1 MITRRGLLKVSTV
14 GAGTIFL
21 GGLAGVA
28 AAAGTFQVRHS
39 QRFFPGVSVG
49 RVALSG
55 LDWDAAVAALES
67 RWGPFLENPLIVKA
81 GEHEWRPSGE
91 EIGVHVDFM
100 TPLREAYSWGRDGGL
115 TARTID
121 QIATARAP
129 RDWPVVT
136 SFDRSKYA
144 EFVRAVL
151 TAIIRAPVQASLA
164 IEGSGSRR
172 RFVVD
177 PSIEGLSLVRTDELK
192 SFEPDFKGRRAQ
204 LIELEPSQV
213 PPTLKTQAMLDTV
226 AKAES
231 MTSGRISVYGKGR
244 SWMVDRD
251 AFKSRLKLQATADG
265 PVPVIDV
272 RNSDFAPLIRQ
283 IASDLNRGPV
293 EPKIKF
299 NAESNKFDF
308 LSAPVTGETVDGPEL
323 RRRIL
328 SALRDTKPSVSI
340 PIKTVE
346 PSLVSATPASLGLN
360 WTFGIGESNFQGSTE
375 NRIHNIDVGSGK
387 LDGEVIEPGQTFD
400 FNESLG
406 SIDYETGFVDGLIII
421 NNRTIPGIGGG
432 ICQVS
437 TTMFR
442 AAFLSGLPVTERWQH
457 VYRVSYYELGRGNP
471 PGFDAS
477 IYQPVLNLKFVND
490 TNNFLMIRTD
500 FDRDKARLRFRIM
513 GRGPRRLVKV
523 SSWRGVAVR
532 PPPPR
537 IVANAELGPGEKI
550 QTDYSVWGM
559 NAGIGREVWAD
570 QKLLFEDRFDSSFRA
585 WSARWEVGP
594 DSKGNL
600 DTTGIEGAGEPAA
613 AEE

>member
-14 GAGTIFL
+14 GAGTVFL

-39 QRFFPGVSVG
+39 QRFFPGGSVG
-49 RVALSG
+49 RVDLSG

-67 RWGPFLENPLIVKA
+67 RWNPFLKNPLVVKA

-121 QIATARAP
+121 QIATVRNP

-136 SFDRSKYA
+136 SFDRSKYE
-144 EFVRAVL
+144 EFVNAVL
-151 TAIIRAPVQASLA
+151 AAMIRAPVEASLA
-164 IEGSGSRR
+164 IEGSGNRR

-177 PSIEGLSLVRTDELK
+177 PSIEGLSLARTEESE
-192 SFEPDFKGRRAQ
+192 SFDPDFKGRQTQ
-204 LIELEPSQV
+204 LIELELREI
-213 PPTLKTQAMLDTV
+213 PPTLTTQAVLDTV
-226 AKAES
+226 ENAEVL
-231 MTSGRISVYGKGR
+231 TSGRISIYGKGR
-244 SWMVDRD
+244 SWTVDRE
-251 AFKSRLKLQATADG
+251 AFISRLRLQATPDG

-283 IASDLNRGPV
+283 IGSDLNLPPV

-299 NAESNKFDF
+299 NAGSNKFDF
-308 LSAPVTGETVDGPEL
+308 LSAPVTGEAVDGLEL

-328 SALRDTKPSVSI
+328 SAVRDSKPSVSI
-340 PIKTVE
+340 PIKTVA
-346 PSLVSATPASLGLN
+346 PSLVSATTASLGLN
-360 WTFGIGESNFQGSTE
+360 WTFGIGESHFQGSTE
-375 NRIHNIDVGSGK
+375 NRIHNIDAGSRK
-387 LDGEVIEPGQTFD
+387 LDGVVIEPGQTFD

-406 SIDYETGFVDGLIII
+406 PIDYEAGFVDGLIII

-442 AAFLSGLPVTERWQH
+442 AAFLSGIPVTERWQH
-457 VYRVSYYELGRGNP
+457 VYRVSYYELGRRNP

-477 IYQPVLNLKFVND
+477 IYQPDLNLKFINE
-490 TNNFLMIRTD
+490 TENYLMIRTD

-523 SSWRGVAVR
+523 SSWRGVAVP

-537 IVANAELGPGEKI
+537 IVSNAELGPGDKI
-550 QTDYSVWGM
+550 QTDYAVWGM
-559 NAGIGREVWAD
+559 NARIAREVWAD

-600 DTTGIEGAGEPAA
+600 DTTGIEGAGDPATP
-613 AEE
+613 EE